1 MNNVEFLEIIKNS
14 FKIFLNLESEK
25 FGKGSR
31 SNEKLKPLHGQIA
44 KDLQEYLG
52 KTFKIKS
59 LGYGNGKE
67 SKIFGRYYEK
77 TVDIS
82 ITKNKKDVASYGIKF
97 VMQNYSQN
105 SNNYF
110 ENMLGETANIR
121 TNKIPYFQI
130 FIIFEKV
137 PHYDDKKAFKNYD
150 IISQHN
156 LDKYIKLSQDNA
168 DIYFHTPNKMLF
180 VVVKLK
186 EKEENY
192 KFKDKNEYIE
202 FYKSIIND
210 KNLMQYSNKIS
221 DNFDNGI
228 ILNDY
233 ENFLERT
240 CSLITGS
247 LK

>member
-1 MNNVEFLEIIKNS
+1 MNNVEFLNLIKQS
-14 FKIFLNLESEK
+14 FKDFLDS
-25 FGKGSR
+25 GTSR
-31 SNEKLKPLHGQIA
+31 STAKLKNLHGKIA
-44 KDLQEYLG
+44 FDLQRKLG
-52 KTFKIKS
+52 KDFLIKS
-59 LGYGNGKE
+59 QGYGNDKEGK
-67 SKIFGRYYEK
+67 INGRYFDK
-77 TVDIS
+77 QVDITIS
-82 ITKNKKDVASYGIKF
+82 KNNIAVAGYAVKF

-137 PHYDDKKAFKNYD
+137 PYYKNSGIFAKYD
-150 IISQHN
+150 IVSQHN

-180 VVVKLK
+180 VVIKLK

-221 DNFDNGI
+221 DNFDNGV

-240 CSLITGS
+240 CSLIIGN

>member
-1 MNNVEFLEIIKNS
+1 MNNDE
-14 FKIFLNLESEK
+14 FLNLIKQSFK
-25 FGKGSR
+25 DFLDSRTSR
-31 SNEKLKPLHGQIA
+31 STAKLKNLHGKIA
-44 KDLQEYLG
+44 FDLQRKLG
-52 KTFKIKS
+52 KDFLIKS
-59 LGYGNGKE
+59 QGYGNDKEGK
-67 SKIFGRYYEK
+67 INGRYFDK
-77 TVDIS
+77 QVDITIS
-82 ITKNKKDVASYGIKF
+82 KNNVAVAGYAVKF

-137 PHYDDKKAFKNYD
+137 PYYKNSGIFAKYD
-150 IISQHN
+150 IVSQHN

-180 VVVKLK
+180 VVIKLK
-186 EKEENY
+186 EKEKNY

-202 FYKSIIND
+202 FYKNIIDD
-210 KNLMQYSNKIS
+210 KNLMQYSDKIS
-221 DNFDNGI
+221 DNFDNGV

-240 CSLITGS
+240 CSLIIGN